1 MKSFATELSV
11 EFSRETNP
19 FGMEAVG
26 SSTQARLRKFLDR
39 ILVLIL
45 HYQDL
50 CILRYLWL

>member
-50 CILRYLWL
+50 CILRYLRL